1 MRIPVLEGRA
11 FAAEDAA
18 GGAPVTVVN
27 QMMAQR
33 YFNGVAVGKRV
44 KIGGPAS
51 PAPWMT
57 VVGVVGKR
65 TVRIRWVSMRR

>member
-1 MRIPVLEGRA
+1 VLGRELRGGFTVTVDGQSAEATAALPSVQANFASDEYFDLMRIPVPEGRA

-33 YFNGVAVGKRV
+33 
-44 KIGGPAS
+44 
-51 PAPWMT
+51 
-57 VVGVVGKR
+57 
-65 TVRIRWVSMRR
+65 

>member
-1 MRIPVLEGRA
+1 
-11 FAAEDAA
+11 
-18 GGAPVTVVN
+18 
-27 QMMAQR
+27 
-33 YFNGVAVGKRV
+33 V

-65 TVRIRWVSMRR
+65 IVRIRWVSMRR